1 MVGEEMKRNRLLY
14 LSIFS
19 SVLVIL
25 YMFFQWK
32 LIDIITEFLM
42 FPVLLLVFGFFIF
55 ITVLAIISLFKNKTW
70 KPIVIQ
76 VITILLLFFVPF
88 NQIILDIDFKLNKSE
103 RNQVVKMVEN
113 GELRP
118 NISHNSSHLQLP
130 KKYEHLSIGGGE
142 IVVEKSGDGYN
153 ILFFTYRGILDNF
166 SGFVY
171 TPNDQKPS
179 KNAFDGDFKAIDK
192 MEKNWYFVGSY

>member
-1 MVGEEMKRNRLLY
+1 MQRNRFLY

-32 LIDIITEFLM
+32 IIDIITVFLM

-55 ITVLAIISLFKNKTW
+55 ITVLAIITLFKNKDW

-76 VITILLLFFVPF
+76 VITILLLLIVPF
-88 NQIILDIDFKLNKSE
+88 NQIILDIDFKTNKSE
-103 RNQVVKMVEN
+103 REQIVKMVEN
-113 GELRP
+113 GELKP
-118 NISHNSSHLQLP
+118 NISHDSSLIQLP
-130 KKYEHLSIGGGE
+130 KKYEHLSSGGGE
-142 IVVEKSGDGYN
+142 IMVEKSGDGFN

-171 TPNDQKPS
+171 TPNDQKS
-179 KNAFDGDFKAIDK
+179 FKNAFDGDFKEIDK
-192 MEKNWYFVGSY
+192 REKNWYFVGSY

>member
-1 MVGEEMKRNRLLY
+1 MQRNRFLY

-32 LIDIITEFLM
+32 IIDIITVFLM

-55 ITVLAIISLFKNKTW
+55 ITVLAIITLFKNKDW

-76 VITILLLFFVPF
+76 VITILLLLIVPF
-88 NQIILDIDFKLNKSE
+88 NQIILDIDFKINKSE
-103 RNQVVKMVEN
+103 REQIVKMVEN
-113 GELRP
+113 GELKP
-118 NISHNSSHLQLP
+118 NISHDSSLLHLP
-130 KKYEHLSIGGGE
+130 KKYAHLSSGGGE
-142 IVVEKSGDGYN
+142 IVVEKSGDAYN

-171 TPNDQKPS
+171 TPNDQKS
-179 KNAFDGDFKAIDK
+179 FKNAFDGDFKEIDK
-192 MEKNWYFVGSY
+192 REKNWYFVGSY